1 MLAAEPNR
9 AAAAQAGVEQQI
21 EREALRVPTG
31 QQASN
36 RANSSP
42 VQAWKPPASFRPER
56 SDTPRVGSDG
66 TSRRPTG
73 PSARLR
79 SDVSPGGR
87 SDRKGQMMV
96 GPLAG
101 RASSERRSEE
111 CRSND
116 ESRPEHGQ
124 SVAKRPRGHDR
135 DRRARDRRR
144 SAAACRADS
153 LVSLHTRAAVETSAA
168 PLSRRPPQ

>member
-1 MLAAEPNR
+1 VLAAEPNR
-9 AAAAQAGVEQQI
+9 VAAAQAGVEQQI
-21 EREALRVPTG
+21 EGEVLRVPTG
-31 QQASN
+31 QQPSN

-66 TSRRPTG
+66 TSRRATG
-73 PSARLR
+73 PSPRLR

-116 ESRPEHGQ
+116 E
-124 SVAKRPRGHDR
+124 
-135 DRRARDRRR
+135 
-144 SAAACRADS
+144 
-153 LVSLHTRAAVETSAA
+153 
-168 PLSRRPPQ
+168 